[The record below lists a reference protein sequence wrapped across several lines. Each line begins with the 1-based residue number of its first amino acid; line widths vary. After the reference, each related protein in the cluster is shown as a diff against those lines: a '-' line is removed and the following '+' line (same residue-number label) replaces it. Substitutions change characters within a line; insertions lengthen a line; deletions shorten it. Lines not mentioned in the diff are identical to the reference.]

1 MGGPAAA
8 EGATRCMNGAGH
20 SMDGA
25 GRTMDGGGHSMDH
38 ARRSMDDGLF
48 QANGTK
54 HAAGRPAAQAA
65 VTAQ

>member
-1 MGGPAAA
+1 
-8 EGATRCMNGAGH
+8 MNGSGH
-20 SMDGA
+20 VMNGA
-25 GRTMDGGGHSMDH
+25 GRTMDGGGHSMGH
-38 ARRSMDDGLF
+38 ASRSMDGGLF